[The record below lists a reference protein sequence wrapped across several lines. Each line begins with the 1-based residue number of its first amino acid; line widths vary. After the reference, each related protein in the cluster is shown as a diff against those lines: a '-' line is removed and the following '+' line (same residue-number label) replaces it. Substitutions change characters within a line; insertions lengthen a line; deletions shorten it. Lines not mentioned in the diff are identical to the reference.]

1 MTTHEFWR
9 ERATGHIWAVEL
21 DDGLVSACCGPLG
34 HDDVDERF
42 LDAFEYSPQEAPAVE
57 RRRDEFELVNAA
69 IRFVP
74 PG

>member
-1 MTTHEFWR
+1 MR
-9 ERATGHIWAVEL
+9 AVEL
-21 DDGLVSACCGPLG
+21 DDGLVSACCEELG
-34 HDDVDERF
+34 HDDI
-42 LDAFEYSPQEAPAVE
+42 EYPPQEAPAFE

>member
-1 MTTHEFWR
+1 MTTHELWR
-9 ERATGHIWAVEL
+9 ERPTGHMRAVEL
-21 DDGLVSACCGPLG
+21 DDGLVSACCEELG
-34 HDDVDERF
+34 HDDI
-42 LDAFEYSPQEAPAVE
+42 EYPPQEAPAFE